1 MVHTNNEMISLAFR
15 YTSYC
20 IVFIFISFLR
30 KDVPYLFYKWYSA
43 ILYYITILSF
53 FSYVLSVFNLTS
65 IVELASSGN
74 RVYLTT
80 FFNIVMSDSMTTL
93 GGGTFYRF
101 QSIFEE
107 PGTFAFLILPV
118 IYWYK
123 IVVYSR
129 LKFTI
134 LIMVLVSTLSV
145 GAMLTAII
153 IFLLYYSIKKPLYF
167 IPFFIVCFVGLT
179 FSLTLLPEF
188 SDYLSYKFG
197 IGKYEGQH
205 SSFGSRVLEISYVI
219 EILTSH
225 VLGTGFSAANMFSVF
240 GNKFS
245 VGLFRLVIY
254 SGAIGGGAIIVLNV
268 VLSIYSARQL
278 ASKKNISV
286 FVGMTLLTFISMGLQ
301 RSTFIDGFMFV
312 TLFAFLLKLNYVE
325 E

>member
-1 MVHTNNEMISLAFR
+1 
-15 YTSYC
+15 
-20 IVFIFISFLR
+20 
-30 KDVPYLFYKWYSA
+30 
-43 ILYYITILSF
+43 
-53 FSYVLSVFNLTS
+53 
-65 IVELASSGN
+65 
-74 RVYLTT
+74 
-80 FFNIVMSDSMTTL
+80 
-93 GGGTFYRF
+93 
-101 QSIFEE
+101 
-107 PGTFAFLILPV
+107 
-118 IYWYK
+118 
-123 IVVYSR
+123 
-129 LKFTI
+129 
-134 LIMVLVSTLSV
+134 
-145 GAMLTAII
+145 MLTAII
-153 IFLLYYSIKKPLYF
+153 IFLLYYSIKKKLYF
-167 IPFFIVCFVGLT
+167 IPFFIVCFVGLS